1 MRGWGRLRPVQMQDA
16 LRQVQAGSA
25 AQLLAEAYDIS
36 PVQAAAVMRE
46 AERAF
51 AWGLETSSLNRGG
64 LADLV
69 EAIGRIDKGKYVVG
83 GNLFRDEAA
92 RADGERVLTHVLG
105 LGDARAMLTARIA
118 RRAGVDE
125 AAVAAMLPG
134 LAVLTLVSLAN
145 RARNTLGALLA
156 VMPSLGPWSK
166 GSPHA
171 DLADILRRR
180 CGGGRYASRQLY
192 RAVRLRLARAGGF
205 GSFGAF
211 GWYVRFALRPADMA
225 LRRLLGRISS

>member
-1 MRGWGRLRPVQMQDA
+1 
-16 LRQVQAGSA
+16 
-25 AQLLAEAYDIS
+25 
-36 PVQAAAVMRE
+36 MRE
-46 AERAF
+46 AGVHSPGVSRRPAST
-51 AWGLETSSLNRGG
+51 A
-64 LADLV
+64 ADWLTWSR
-69 EAIGRIDKGKYVVG
+69 AIGRIDKAKYVVG

-156 VMPSLGPWSK
+156 VMPSLGSWSR

-192 RAVRLRLARAGGF
+192 RAVRLRRNAGGF
-205 GSFGAF
+205 GSFGALCML
-211 GWYVRFALRPADMA
+211 RFAAARQIW
-225 LRRLLGRISS
+225 LRRLLGHIQVEQTVRW